1 MAKGVEEVALIF
13 VAVEAAQQLAF
24 TVDIGAAHIVP
35 GGDVVGAE
43 VFGSKLEEGFKFDLF
58 IAQNIRVR
66 RAAGFVL
73 FREELKD
80 VIPIFGG
87 KVNGVQFNAQ
97 LIADR
102 LRIGKV
108 GGGGAY
114 SSPSSSSQFF
124 MNRPSTLYPC
134 CSSRYAE
141 TEESTPPD
149 MPTITFSGFL
159 TWKYSLH

>member
-43 VFGSKLEEGFKFDLF
+43 VFGGKLEEGFKFDLF

-73 FREELKD
+73 FQKSSKTLSQYSAAKLTVCSSMPSLSQTACASARSAAA
-80 VIPIFGG
+80 
-87 KVNGVQFNAQ
+87 VQ
-97 LIADR
+97 
-102 LRIGKV
+102 
-108 GGGGAY
+108 Y

>member
-43 VFGSKLEEGFKFDLF
+43 VFGGKLEEGFKLDLF

-73 FREELKD
+73 FQEELKD

-108 GGGGAY
+108 GGGGAVFLAVVFL
-114 SSPSSSSQFF
+114 PVLHEQAFHLIPLLQQQVRGDRGVDAAGHADDHFF
-124 MNRPSTLYPC
+124 L
-134 CSSRYAE
+134 A
-141 TEESTPPD
+141 
-149 MPTITFSGFL
+149 F
-159 TWKYSLH
+159 